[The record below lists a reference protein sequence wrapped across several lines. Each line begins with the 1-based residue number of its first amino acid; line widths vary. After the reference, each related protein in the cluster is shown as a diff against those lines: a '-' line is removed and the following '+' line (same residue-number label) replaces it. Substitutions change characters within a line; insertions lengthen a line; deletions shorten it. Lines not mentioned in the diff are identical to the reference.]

1 MKVRPLILVAL
12 ILLVGIPAQAGE
24 VRMEWTGRFARR
36 LSEYDLFADPVQ
48 QIPNEGLVPFDLI
61 TPLFSDYA
69 SKSRFIYL
77 PPGGTIEYSDSNS
90 FSFPVGSALIKTFF
104 YPHDFRSPESGHR
117 LIETRVLVH
126 TENKGWFGA
135 AYLWN
140 DEQTDADLVVA
151 GERVTIDWIHF
162 DGEQRTTQYMV
173 PNMNQCKF
181 CHSAFGK
188 GKPLGPTAR
197 QLNRD
202 LTYRDGHTANQLAE
216 WAARGILTGAPDPEE
231 APRVAKW
238 DDPHAGT
245 VFDRVRGY
253 LDTNCSHCHNPGG
266 LASNKRIDLRYRQ
279 TEPWKRGVELRS
291 TGGNYAESKLEKVIV
306 SGHPE
311 RSAVYRR
318 IVSTD
323 FTFMMPQLGRSVV
336 HEEGAALI
344 EEWIE
349 SLGE

>member
-1 MKVRPLILVAL
+1 MRQLILWSVVFV
-12 ILLVGIPAQAGE
+12 VGIPAQAE
-24 VRMEWTGRFARR
+24 DVQFEWTGRFARK
-36 LSEYDLFADPVQ
+36 LSAYRLFADPVH
-48 QIPNEGLVPFDLI
+48 QIPNDGLVPFDLI

-69 SKSRFIYL
+69 SKSRFLYL
-77 PPGGTIEYSDSNS
+77 PPGSAMEYSESSS
-90 FSFPVGSALIKTFF
+90 FSFPVGSALIKTFY
-104 YPHDFRSPESGHR
+104 YPHDFRKPQDGHR
-117 LIETRVLVH
+117 LIETRLLVH
-126 TENKGWFGA
+126 TSNRGWFGA

-140 DEQTDADLVVA
+140 EEQTDAELVVA
-151 GERVTIDWIHF
+151 GERVTIDWVHF
-162 DGEQRTTQYMV
+162 DGEQRSTKYMV

-197 QLNRD
+197 QLNREF
-202 LTYRDGHTANQLAE
+202 TYRDGHTANQLAE
-216 WAARGILTGAPDPEE
+216 WTARGILTGAPEPAD
-231 APRVAKW
+231 APQVAKW
-238 DDPHAGT
+238 DNPHSGT

-344 EEWIE
+344 AEWIE
-349 SLGE
+349 SLAD